1 MGWGGARPGAG
12 RPKKALSEKIL
23 EGNPGKRD
31 ITVVQFKNGGG
42 GSQLEKGA
50 EFKIPEFLQQCGR
63 EGDITLPSSTELYRL
78 LKEFVDS
85 SGCSHLVASN
95 LIEDFA
101 HLRRAYLECEYMNR
115 KMGRIAN
122 GKRSPYVTMA
132 VDYSKQA
139 MSIFDRIWSIVS
151 QNSEQPYEGKNAFL
165 ALLTNRGF

>member
-1 MGWGGARPGAG
+1 MPWGGARPGAG
-12 RPKKALSEKIL
+12 RPKKPLAEKIM
-23 EGNPGKRD
+23 EGNPGKRE
-31 ITVVQFKNGGG
+31 ITVVKFKN
-42 GSQLEKGA
+42 QVEKPKLEKGA
-50 EFKIPEFLQQCGR
+50 VFKIPAFLEQCGR
-63 EGDITLPSSTELYRL
+63 EGDETLPSAADLYRL
-78 LKEFVDS
+78 LKEFINA
-85 SGCSHLVASN
+85 SGCESLIAQN

-139 MSIFDRIWSIVS
+139 MSIFDRIWNIIA

-165 ALLTNRGF
+165 EMLTNRGF

>member
-1 MGWGGARPGAG
+1 MPWGGARPGAG
-12 RPKKALSEKIL
+12 RPKKPLAEKIM
-23 EGNPGKRD
+23 EGNPGKRE
-31 ITVVQFKNGGG
+31 ITVVKFMNQVDKPK
-42 GSQLEKGA
+42 LEKDTV
-50 EFKIPEFLQQCGR
+50 FKIPAFLEQCGR
-63 EGDITLPSSTELYRL
+63 EGDETLPSAADLYRL
-78 LKEFVDS
+78 LKEFVGA
-85 SGCSHLVASN
+85 SGCESLIAPN

-139 MSIFDRIWSIVS
+139 MSIFDRIWNTIA

-165 ALLTNRGF
+165 EMLTNRGF